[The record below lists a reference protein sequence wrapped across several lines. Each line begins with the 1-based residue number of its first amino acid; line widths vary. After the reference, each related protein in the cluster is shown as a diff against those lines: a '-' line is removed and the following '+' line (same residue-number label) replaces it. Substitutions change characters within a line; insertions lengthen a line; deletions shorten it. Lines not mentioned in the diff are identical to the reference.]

1 MIRMKQK
8 QEEQEYCVET
18 DKKGNLKCVKRLKKK
33 KKQNYNAPE
42 PQGPPLACAVK
53 G

>member
-18 DKKGNLKCVKRLKKK
+18 DKKGHLKCVKRLKKK
-33 KKQNYNAPE
+33 QKNRTTMHLNLKVPR
-42 PQGPPLACAVK
+42 
-53 G
+53 